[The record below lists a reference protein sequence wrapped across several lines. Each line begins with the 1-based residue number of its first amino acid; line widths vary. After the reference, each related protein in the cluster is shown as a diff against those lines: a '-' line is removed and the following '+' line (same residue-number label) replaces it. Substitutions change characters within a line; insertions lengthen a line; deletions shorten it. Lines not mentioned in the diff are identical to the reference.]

1 MNVGACQI
9 APMCYSAQITAAY
22 QKLVRM
28 TGATLSLQEFAA
40 LYAHDPG
47 KKRPKTP
54 KAMDDAFRAGAS
66 PAELAV
72 WAEVEQ
78 WNRAEAAV
86 LEQELFANRKRLA
99 DAERALQVKETKK
112 AREDVRIAGNKIER
126 ALAKLADL
134 KRTEPKD
141 RDSRIFPGVYAPVIV
156 SEGGKLVIKPMRYQ
170 CRLAGKPA
178 NYDQRFPGTYN
189 ARRDSLEKFWAPAF
203 GHTHGLMVVDTFYE
217 NVEGPD
223 GKNQV
228 VQFTPRTGEPMLVA
242 CLWSHWKDP
251 AGKEPDLLSFAA
263 ITDDPE
269 PEVAAA
275 GHDRTIINIKP
286 EHVGAWLNPD
296 PADLATF
303 YRIFDDKRHPFY
315 EHRIAA

>member
-1 MNVGACQI
+1 
-9 APMCYSAQITAAY
+9 MCYSAQITAAY

-72 WAEVEQ
+72 WAEVDQ
-78 WNRAEAAV
+78 WNRTEAAV

-112 AREDVRIAGNKIER
+112 AREDVRIAGNKIDR

-156 SEGGKLVIKPMRYQ
+156 SEGGKLVIRPMRYQ

-178 NYDQRFPGTYN
+178 NYDQRYPGTYN

-203 GHTHGLMVVDTFYE
+203 GHTHGLLVVDTFYE

-251 AGKEPDLLSFAA
+251 TGKEPDLLSFAA

-286 EHVGAWLNPD
+286 EYVDAWLNPD
-296 PADLATF
+296 PADLAVL

-315 EHRIAA
+315 EHKLAA